1 MLHLIP
7 APLHRAGLKLA
18 HGLRKAWWR
27 LRKPLVTG
35 VAVIARDGEGR
46 VLLVR
51 HSYGTGL
58 WTLPGGGL
66 RKGEGPAEGAAREFA
81 EELRCAIGPLRFI
94 GLHESTL
101 HGAPSRM
108 HMFTGEIAS
117 EPKPD
122 GREIA
127 EARFFAVDALPGD
140 AGVRVAVGLSLLS
153 SLRAWRS
160 NPECRFQTP

>member
-18 HGLRKAWWR
+18 HRLRKHWWR
-27 LRKPLVTG
+27 VRKPLVRG
-35 VAVIARDGEGR
+35 VIVIARDGEGR

-51 HSYGTGL
+51 HTYGLGL

-66 RKGEGPAEGAAREFA
+66 RKGEDPAVAAAREFA
-81 EELRCAIGPLRFI
+81 EELGCATGPLTLA
-94 GLHESTL
+94 GVHEGTL

-108 HMFTGEIAS
+108 HVFSCMITEV
-117 EPKPD
+117 PRPD

-127 EARFFAVDALPGD
+127 DARFFALDALPDDTGS
-140 AGVRVAVGLSLLS
+140 RVTMGLGMLA
-153 SLRAWRS
+153 SLRA
-160 NPECRFQTP
+160 